1 VGLQIAAPIRG
12 EAIALGAAALFE
24 QLTGLDKRLPI
35 DPRPGTAMFSSGP

>member
-1 VGLQIAAPIRG
+1 VGLQIIAPIRG

-35 DPRPGTAMFSSGP
+35 DPRPGVAVSASA